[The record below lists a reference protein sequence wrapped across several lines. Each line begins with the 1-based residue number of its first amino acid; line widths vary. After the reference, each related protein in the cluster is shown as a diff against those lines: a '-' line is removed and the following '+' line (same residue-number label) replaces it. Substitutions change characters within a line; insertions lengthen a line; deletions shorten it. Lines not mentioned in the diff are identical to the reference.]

1 MRYWWLGTRPWHT
14 IHNLALWVDLLLFA
28 SFAPFKICTIWL
40 IILFPYPVDGHM
52 YPSFILFQSF
62 SLFCFDFQFSWFV
75 LATLFVLVL
84 QSRARSR
91 FLNLLPQFSYFIV
104 LPSVIHHSFYIA
116 VKLFTIK
123 WSLQSHFIW
132 RCDGDLLQRN
142 LMFSLD
148 IYTSDSHLD
157 RVIWINS
164 SKNVH
169 VHLQECHSYIN
180 QAKITDSRKQISFIW
195 SSISNLRHCLKI
207 INYLI
212 IL

>member
-1 MRYWWLGTRPWHT
+1 MVY
-14 IHNLALWVDLLLFA
+14 
-28 SFAPFKICTIWL
+28 
-40 IILFPYPVDGHM
+40 M
-52 YPSFILFQSF
+52 YPSFILFHSF

-84 QSRARSR
+84 QSCARSC
-91 FLNLLPQFSYFIV
+91 FLNLFPQFSYFIV
-104 LPSVIHHSFYIA
+104 LPSVTDQSYYIA

-123 WSLQSHFIW
+123 LSLQTHFIW

-157 RVIWINS
+157 SAIWINS

-180 QAKITDSRKQISFIW
+180 QASITDSLKPISFIW
-195 SSISNLRHCLKI
+195 SSISNLRWSLKI
-207 INYLI
+207 IDWLI
-212 IL
+212 MLTFLYIRHHFSLFLILI